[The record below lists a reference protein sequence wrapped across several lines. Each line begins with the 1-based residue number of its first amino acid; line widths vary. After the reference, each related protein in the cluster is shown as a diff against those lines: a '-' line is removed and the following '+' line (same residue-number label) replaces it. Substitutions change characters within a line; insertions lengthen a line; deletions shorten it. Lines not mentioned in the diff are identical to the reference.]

1 MATLTNRPITTGTMT
16 NKALGSQGRTWD
28 EANYSWDNAEGTWDN
43 PFGIINKSLNTGT
56 VTNKA
61 ITP

>member
-1 MATLTNRPITTGTMT
+1 MATLTNKSLNTGTVT

-28 EANYSWDNAEGTWDN
+28 EATYSWDDAEGTWDN
-43 PFGIINKSLNTGT
+43 PYGITNKALNTGT
-56 VTNKA
+56 MTNKA